1 MPPLPKGRGLHPEE
15 MMKRF
20 SIFSFGL
27 FLYYLYFLVAGISVA
42 NQMPVEDKQVDV
54 ITIEKRYPAALE
66 EQQKTVDV
74 GKVARNLHN
83 EEMYLEAFRVLVHVD
98 NACLSSGTV
107 NLLKIALNDDSV
119 EVRARAIV
127 LLNLSRNPE
136 AIPLLADRLQNDLSW
151 RVRYTAAKGLG
162 RLAGEAAVPMLK
174 VAWTEDKMIGGGV
187 IAGLGRAGGT
197 AVPFLIEVLKEEI
210 EKNGGNGSARRLIQ
224 SLEWTGDRRVIAP
237 LVDIISRPT
246 CPSDPNMSHVQLSAA
261 AVLARFATNRYVNI
275 LEDRTQF
282 AAIHPVTPRES
293 RKVKVSDRA
302 QIIEVLKNAGY
313 DIKRLAGHFV
323 LIL

>member
-1 MPPLPKGRGLHPEE
+1 MT
-15 MMKRF
+15 MKRF

-27 FLYYLYFLVAGISVA
+27 FLCYLYFLVVGISVA
-42 NQMPVEDKQVDV
+42 NQISVEEKQVDV
-54 ITIEKRYPAALE
+54 ITIEERYPATLE
-66 EQQKTVDV
+66 EKKKTVDV

-98 NACLSSGTV
+98 NACLSSNTV
-107 NLLKIALNDDSV
+107 NLLKTALNDDSV
-119 EVRARAIV
+119 EVRARATV

-136 AIPLLADRLQNDLSW
+136 AIPLLADRLQNDSS
-151 RVRYTAAKGLG
+151 RSVRYTAAKGLG
-162 RLAGEAAVPMLK
+162 SLAGEAIVPLLK

-197 AVPFLIEVLKEEI
+197 AVPFLIEMLKEEI

-224 SLEWTGDRRVIAP
+224 SLEWTGDRRVIKP
-237 LVDIISRPT
+237 LLDIVSRPT
-246 CPSDPNMSHVQLSAA
+246 SASDSNMSDVQLSAA
-261 AVLARFATNRYVNI
+261 AVLARFATNHYVKI
-275 LEDRTQF
+275 LGDRTKF
-282 AAIHPVTPRES
+282 AAIHLVTPRES
-293 RKVKVSDRA
+293 RKVKASDRA

-313 DIKRLAGHFV
+313 DIKRLTGHSV